1 MRSFLP
7 GARRAVLIG
16 LALAGVAQTA
26 SAGYNRPAY
35 IDGCRSADGRFEI
48 VAEAKVKGSSPH
60 GPNEW
65 EFVWKDNQTG
75 ATHRM
80 PAQGVQGGA
89 IYAQLFIAPDGETFA
104 LWNHMIQYWPTK
116 SQMNSG
122 QLVPTMEPPGE
133 EEKFR
138 GLDVHKKR
146 VIIYRKD
153 GSIVKELGVADFL
166 AGDEWKS
173 VIVNFYYVSWLRE
186 YKGLQWKT
194 TPRPQYAFCRVSPDY
209 TVLEFQPVGARG
221 AGPRVVR
228 VSLTDGRILGP
239 DEKLTDPAKIPVRPF
254 VGEDALPK
262 FHPAWVENYVPSL
275 DPVRKAG
282 EFRVVS
288 VAEAFPV
295 SQARPVKPVK
305 FGEVK
310 QLAAGYQQADTPS
323 VLPQFAGRKE
333 PSVLFADNKKKELFR
348 FVLGGAGAAAEPVS
362 TEAGRG
368 RIGPDDRT
376 FYCLHG
382 GKLAAWDLASKD
394 AKPVILCEKAANDRE
409 FSIND
414 LAVSSRGI
422 VYFTTLKDPEKG
434 RLSAFDPRTGKVTVF
449 FDGEQ
454 DEKFHNPNG
463 IALDPA
469 ERFLYVGISNY
480 AKPGRA
486 GVYCFPIRGDGSL
499 DVATGSQ
506 AAWVPVKGD
515 GIAVHKSGDVF
526 LTTEGKV
533 ECFDV
538 YGRSRGHVAVPKGPA
553 TNLCFS
559 PDGRTL
565 YFTSWEALY
574 SVTVE

>member
-1 MRSFLP
+1 MRSFLSR
-7 GARRAVLIG
+7 ARRAVLIG

-26 SAGYNRPAY
+26 SAGYNRPVY

-48 VAEAKVKGSSPH
+48 VAEAKVKGASPH

-80 PAQGVQGGA
+80 PARGIQGGA
-89 IYAQLFIAPDGETFA
+89 IYGQLFIAPDGETFA
-104 LWNHMIQYWPTK
+104 LWNHMTQYWPTK
-116 SQMNSG
+116 SQANSTH
-122 QLVPTMEPPGE
+122 LLPTAEQPGE

-146 VIIYRKD
+146 VIIFRKD

-166 AGDEWKS
+166 TGDEWKS
-173 VIVNFYYVSWLRE
+173 VIVNFYYTSWLRE
-186 YKGLQWKT
+186 YDGLKWKT
-194 TPRPQYAFCRVSPDY
+194 TLRPHYAFYQVSPDY
-209 TVLEFQPVGARG
+209 TVLEFLPVAARG
-221 AGPRVVR
+221 AAPRVVR

-262 FHPAWVENYVPSL
+262 FDPAWIENYVPSL

-295 SQARPVKPVK
+295 EQARPVKPVK
-305 FGEVK
+305 FGHVK

-323 VLPQFAGRKE
+323 VLSQFAGRKE
-333 PSVLFADNKKKELFR
+333 PSVLFADNKKKELLR
-348 FVLGGAGAAAEPVS
+348 FVPGGEGAAAELIS
-362 TEAGRG
+362 AEAGRG
-368 RIGPDDRT
+368 RIGPDGHT
-376 FYCLHG
+376 FYGLHG
-382 GKLAAWDLASKD
+382 GKLAAWGLAAKS

-422 VYFTTLKDPEKG
+422 IYFTTLKDPEKG
-434 RLSAFDPRTGKVTVF
+434 RLSAFDPRTGKVTVV

-463 IALDPA
+463 IALDRA
-469 ERFLYVGISNY
+469 ERFLYVGISSYEN
-480 AKPGRA
+480 PGRA

-499 DVATGSQ
+499 DVAAGRQ

-515 GIAVHKSGDVF
+515 GIAVHNSGDVF
-526 LTTEGKV
+526 LTPEGKV

-538 YGRSRGHVAVPKGPA
+538 YGRSRGHVAVPKGTA

-559 PDGRTL
+559 PDGKTL
-565 YFTSWEALY
+565 YFTSWESLY
-574 SVTVE
+574 AVNVE